1 MSNILIEL
9 KFKYFNSSFD
19 IILKLI
25 IFVLFI
31 FWIGGHNHGVER
43 EVSIIFS
50 IIVLISLYIHNK
62 NTILIIDKEKSIYKT
77 GFLENKTYEIKH
89 IDVKD
94 IQVFQNFF
102 ERVFGIGGSI
112 SISSSGQSDIG
123 IKINGIEDYEK
134 VKELINSQRNKNE
147 KE

>member
-1 MSNILIEL
+1 M
-9 KFKYFNSSFD
+9 
-19 IILKLI
+19 
-25 IFVLFI
+25 
-31 FWIGGHNHGVER
+31 
-43 EVSIIFS
+43 
-50 IIVLISLYIHNK
+50 LISLYIHNK
-62 NTILIIDKEKSIYKT
+62 KTILIIDKEKSIYKT

-102 ERVFGIGGSI
+102 ERVFGIGGLI

-134 VKELINSQRNKNE
+134 VKELINSQRNKNK